1 MSYVMNY
8 GTIDLN
14 KPITKEAIEAF
25 RNSLKHPESYEDL
38 ISAMEEG
45 NESIELDEYYDKY
58 ALETLTYLID
68 ALKPLGYVLNTTI
81 RYYGDW
87 EGFVVIQD
95 NEIAERDILDA
106 WELLATDE
114 DLIKVLVERGYKV
127 SK

>member
-1 MSYVMNY
+1 MNY
-8 GTIDLN
+8 GSIDLN

-25 RNSLKHPESYEDL
+25 RKSLKDPESYEDL

-45 NESIELDEYYDKY
+45 NESIKLEEYYDKY
-58 ALETLTYLID
+58 AFETLTYLID
-68 ALKPLGYVLNTTI
+68 ALKPLGYVLNATI

-95 NEIAERDILDA
+95 NEIAEREILDA

-114 DLIKVLVERGYKV
+114 DLIKVLTERGYKV
-127 SK
+127 TK